1 MGFGKGFLF
10 GGMAGIG
17 ILSGIAILADKL
29 EERKN
34 RKELEAGIE
43 DPIRDRRNYLKRL
56 KKYGYSTCPLFVM
69 AAKSMS
75 EANDILIKTYRM
87 RAFLIG
93 ETLENEQGLFF
104 CTNELPEGCKL
115 FTFALK
121 NAKNEDIFDLKIPSA
136 VANYYYFETDYVNHI
151 KETKKMEDFFE
162 NQKCEFE
169 KDTRMPEYFKSYIHL
184 HNSYIWSTAP
194 YIPPK
199 EKISKILYEKA
210 FPYFNKETGIFDE
223 ELFFAEHPDAK
234 VDKEKKEWKKFDE
247 I

>member
-1 MGFGKGFLF
+1 
-10 GGMAGIG
+10 
-17 ILSGIAILADKL
+17 
-29 EERKN
+29 
-34 RKELEAGIE
+34 
-43 DPIRDRRNYLKRL
+43 
-56 KKYGYSTCPLFVM
+56 
-69 AAKSMS
+69 MS

-151 KETKKMEDFFE
+151 KETKKMEDFF
-162 NQKCEFE
+162 
-169 KDTRMPEYFKSYIHL
+169 
-184 HNSYIWSTAP
+184 
-194 YIPPK
+194 
-199 EKISKILYEKA
+199 
-210 FPYFNKETGIFDE
+210 
-223 ELFFAEHPDAK
+223 AEHPDAK